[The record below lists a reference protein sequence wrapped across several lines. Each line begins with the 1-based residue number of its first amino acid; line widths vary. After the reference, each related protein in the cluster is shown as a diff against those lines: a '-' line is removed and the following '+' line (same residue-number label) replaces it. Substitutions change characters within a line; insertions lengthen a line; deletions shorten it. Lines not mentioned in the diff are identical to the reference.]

1 VAPRSAPRPG
11 RPATNG
17 PPLGGVLDSRK

>member
-1 VAPRSAPRPG
+1 VAPRPAPRPG